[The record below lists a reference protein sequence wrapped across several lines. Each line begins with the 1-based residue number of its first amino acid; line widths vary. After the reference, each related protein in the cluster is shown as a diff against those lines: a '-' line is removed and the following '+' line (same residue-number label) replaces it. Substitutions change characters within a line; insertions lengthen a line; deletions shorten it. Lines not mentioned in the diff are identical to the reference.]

1 MYYTQRLL
9 IPNMTETY
17 LTCVYCGKPNIHPER
32 LYRYCTNDSCVK
44 DAQAMVFPKYP
55 TTAISDNTAEIIER
69 NTFLSEA
76 LDSTNDQI
84 KNQEQQIQKLKN
96 AVIDLVVR
104 ERRNIE
110 SECRVARWD
119 VIRFIIKQHQNLEM
133 GLEIIKDNPG
143 KGDLFED
150 IYREH
155 ITFYDHGLKR
165 LGIESVGQFGEQV
178 SVDHAC
184 HDSDHPQGTPA
195 VIIKHGY
202 YFPEDDYYIEKP
214 LVISLEEWERRNPQ
228 QKDIL

>member
-1 MYYTQRLL
+1 MIQS
-9 IPNMTETY
+9 Y

-32 LYRYCTNDSCVK
+32 LYRYCTDDSCVK
-44 DAQAMVFPKYP
+44 YAQAMVFPNYP
-55 TTAISDNTAEIIER
+55 TTAIQSNTAEVMER
-69 NTFLSEA
+69 NSLLSDNLHSA
-76 LDSTNDQI
+76 Y
-84 KNQEQQIQKLKN
+84 QQIDRQQQEIIKLKDAIVN
-96 AVIDLVVR
+96 LATR

-119 VIRFIIKQHQNLEM
+119 VIRFIIRQHQNLEM

-143 KGDLFED
+143 KDDLFED

-155 ITFYDHGLKR
+155 ITFYDHALKR
-165 LGIESVGQFGEQV
+165 LGIESVGRFGEQV

-202 YFPEDDYYIEKP
+202 YFPEDDYYIDKP
-214 LVISLEEWERRNPQ
+214 LVISLKEWKSRN
-228 QKDIL
+228 I

>member
-1 MYYTQRLL
+1 
-9 IPNMTETY
+9 MTEIY
-17 LTCVYCGKPNIHPER
+17 LTCIYCGKPNIHPER
-32 LYRYCTNDSCVK
+32 LYRYCTDDSCTK

-55 TTAISDNTAEIIER
+55 TTAIENNTAEVMER
-69 NTFLSEA
+69 NTILSDS
-76 LDSTNDQI
+76 LDSAYEKINGQQ
-84 KNQEQQIQKLKN
+84 QEINKLKDAIVN
-96 AVIDLVVR
+96 LATT

-119 VIRFIIKQHQNLEM
+119 VIRFIVKQHQNLEM

-143 KGDLFED
+143 KDDLFED

-155 ITFYDHGLKR
+155 ISFYDHGLKR
-165 LGIESVGQFGEQV
+165 LGIESVGTFGEQV

-202 YFPEDDYYIEKP
+202 YFSEDDYYVQKP

-228 QKDIL
+228 QKDIS